1 MDVKKQRGRPK
12 RKDGEGRVEQFRV
25 LLTKEEY
32 ALLVKISYSSGKTM
46 SEIIRDGIKMQEY
59 LY

>member
-25 LLTKEEY
+25 LLAKDEY
-32 ALLVKISYSSGKTM
+32 ALLVKLSYSSGKSM

>member
-1 MDVKKQRGRPK
+1 MDMKKQRGRPK

-32 ALLVKISYSSGKTM
+32 ALLVKLSYSSGKTM

>member
-25 LLTKEEY
+25 LLTKDEY
-32 ALLVKISYSSGKTM
+32 ALLVKLSYSSGKSM

>member
-1 MDVKKQRGRPK
+1 VKKQRGRPK

-25 LLTKEEY
+25 LLTKDEY
-32 ALLVKISYSSGKTM
+32 ALLVKLSYSSGKSM